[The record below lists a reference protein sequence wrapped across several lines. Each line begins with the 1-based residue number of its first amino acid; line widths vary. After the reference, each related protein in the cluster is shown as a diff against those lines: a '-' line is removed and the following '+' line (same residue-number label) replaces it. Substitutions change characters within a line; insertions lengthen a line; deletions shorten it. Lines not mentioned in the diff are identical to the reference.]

1 MSANKQNLLSQIPQ
15 INEILNHTK
24 LQPYLKRFSRDW
36 IVRIVQAETDR
47 VRRQLVKDA
56 STDSDENGLL
66 EQIVDNSIQNAE
78 RRMQLSLKRAINA
91 TGIVLHTG
99 LGRAP
104 LSQVA
109 QENLARIAEGYSTL
123 EIDLESG
130 KRGSRTSH
138 VEELLCD
145 LTGAEAA
152 CVVNNNAAAVFLAL
166 NTLSAGRD
174 AIISRGQLVE
184 IGGSFRIPE
193 VMEKSGANMVEVGTT
208 NKTHFHDYE
217 RAVTENAGVICIVH
231 PSNYRVKGFV
241 ADVGVAEVVT
251 LAHEHG
257 VPVLQDL
264 GGGVL
269 VDLQKFG
276 LPYEPV
282 ARESIELGVDVVT
295 FSGDKVLG
303 GPQAGIIIGKD
314 ACISKIKS
322 NPLMRVLRCDKLI
335 YAVLEATLKSYLQE
349 SELLAE
355 NRVFRMLLKPTEDL
369 SKRIRKLQKQL
380 PDSVTTA
387 CAISEKETTV
397 QIGSGALPLEA
408 LPSKALTLKPHEIT
422 TEELARKFRL
432 QDPPIIG
439 YIRDDALHFDFR
451 TIFEDE
457 DARVLVGIK
466 RAFS

>member
-1 MSANKQNLLSQIPQ
+1 
-15 INEILNHTK
+15 
-24 LQPYLKRFSRDW
+24 
-36 IVRIVQAETDR
+36 
-47 VRRQLVKDA
+47 
-56 STDSDENGLL
+56 
-66 EQIVDNSIQNAE
+66 
-78 RRMQLSLKRAINA
+78 MQSSLKRAINA
-91 TGIVLHTG
+91 TGIILHTG

-104 LSQVA
+104 LSRVA

-130 KRGSRTSH
+130 KRGARTDH
-138 VEELLCD
+138 VEQLLCD

-208 NKTHFHDYE
+208 NKTHFSDYE
-217 RAVTENAGVICIVH
+217 RAVSASTGVICVVH

-241 ADVGVAEVVT
+241 ADVALAEIVA
-251 LAHEHG
+251 LAHENG

-269 VDLQKFG
+269 LDLQKFG

-303 GPQAGIIIGKD
+303 GPQAGIMIGKSD
-314 ACISKIKS
+314 YISKIKS
-322 NPLMRVLRCDKLI
+322 NPLMRILRCDKLI
-335 YAVLEATLKSYLQE
+335 YAALEATLKSYLQE
-349 SELLAE
+349 SQLLAE
-355 NRVFRMLLKPTEDL
+355 NSVFAMLLTPTENL
-369 SKRIRKLQKQL
+369 SKRIRKLKKQL
-380 PDSVTTA
+380 PDSVTSA
-387 CAISEKETTV
+387 CAISEKDTTV

-408 LPSKALTLKPHEIT
+408 LPSKALILNPHDIT
-422 TEELARKFRL
+422 TEELARKFRM

-439 YIRDDALHFDFR
+439 YIRDDELHLDFR
-451 TIFEDE
+451 TIFEKE
-457 DARVLVGIK
+457 DAIVLAGIK
-466 RAFS
+466 KAFS